1 MSGWADSKF
10 LDALCP
16 NLVQNAAKARHL
28 RAMGLT
34 VIEATNG
41 VPKVL
46 QSNVDRVFGGEEQ
59 ARQFVASLVSGPP
72 KAPAQSARER
82 FLVIH
87 GGKKAA

>member
-1 MSGWADSKF
+1 MNGWADSKF
-10 LDALCP
+10 LDELCP
-16 NLVQNAAKARHL
+16 NLVQNAAKGRRL

-41 VPKVL
+41 RPMVL

-59 ARQFVASLVSGPP
+59 ARQFAASIEQGPP
-72 KAPAQSARER
+72 KPAPQSARER

>member
-1 MSGWADSKF
+1 MNGWADSKF
-10 LDALCP
+10 LDELCP

-59 ARQFVASLVSGPP
+59 ARQFAASLEQGPP
-72 KAPAQSARER
+72 LVPAPSARQR
-82 FLVIH
+82 FLLIH
-87 GGKKAA
+87 GSKKAA